1 MNALIPLLILLAA
14 PAPTARPK
22 VVHFKRITEP
32 RENAFTLLAPRDWQL
47 SGGITR
53 VDPNAGGGAL
63 NAVAAK
69 LDMNLSSPDGR
80 VTLRWY
86 PETLFID
93 PRRMPAAGMFPPG
106 SNYNGAMVLPL
117 PNAFGYIE
125 QGFRYVH
132 PQAGNVQTKGRYP
145 LPKLAQSYAKMT
157 QQMGI
162 PIAFH
167 FDVGL
172 MVLTYEEGGAQWE
185 EVFFTAIQDFGDV
198 GNGLW
203 NNKDSF
209 SVRAPLGQL
218 EKTGPLVSI
227 VLNSF
232 QMNTRWLAGE
242 IQGQMQRNQIAV
254 RAQQDIA
261 KLDRE
266 ITEHRRRTNAEINN
280 QSFHN
285 LMGTEEYV
293 NPLTRKVEVGSNAWS
308 QRWVNANGEA
318 IYSDDPGYDPKKD
331 GLSGFERSPVRKRFP
346 SR

>member
-1 MNALIPLLILLAA
+1 M
-14 PAPTARPK
+14 
-22 VVHFKRITEP
+22 
-32 RENAFTLLAPRDWQL
+32 
-47 SGGITR
+47 
-53 VDPNAGGGAL
+53 
-63 NAVAAK
+63 
-69 LDMNLSSPDGR
+69 
-80 VTLRWY
+80 RWY
-86 PETLFID
+86 PETMFID

-106 SNYNGAMVLPL
+106 SNYNGALVLPL

-125 QGFRYVH
+125 QGFRFLH

-162 PIAFH
+162 PIAFR

-172 MVLTYEEGGAQWE
+172 MVLTYQEGGTAWE

-198 GNGLW
+198 GSGLW

-209 SVRAPLGQL
+209 SVRAPAGALD
-218 EKTGPLVSI
+218 KTGPLVSI

-232 QMNTRWLAGE
+232 HLNPRWVAGE
-242 IQGQMQRNQIAV
+242 IQGQMQRNQIAM

-280 QSFHN
+280 QTFHN

-293 NPLTRKVEVGSNAWS
+293 NPLTKKVEVGSNAWS

-318 IYSDDPGYDPKKD
+318 IYSDDPSYDPKKD
-331 GLSGFERSPVRKRFP
+331 GLSGFERSAVRKRFP